1 MQPQRQTTGKGISE
15 DGIDPKHGAT
25 FMRSAT
31 TIVPSMIF
39 PVRNPLDNCILYGA
53 EGNFRVSDGILGKRQ
68 EMGIP
73 EDVERKAVSD
83 MTDYV
88 MNEHMSGSIF
98 DIPGRRRLSIIH
110 SIRDTAAHCALLG
123 TAV

>member
-1 MQPQRQTTGKGISE
+1 
-15 DGIDPKHGAT
+15 
-25 FMRSAT
+25 MRSAT

-39 PVRNPLDNCILYGA
+39 PVRNRLDNCILYGA

-88 MNEHMSGSIF
+88 MNAHMSILWVH
-98 DIPGRRRLSIIH
+98 I
-110 SIRDTAAHCALLG
+110 
-123 TAV
+123 